1 MATTFTKIASV
12 TVGSG
17 GAATIDFTSIPS
29 TYTDLVIKASVRDS
43 SALTTPALKIVFN
56 SDTGS
61 NYPYRLLYGDGSAAA
76 SLSGTLA
83 FGYSGAVT
91 TTTQTS
97 NTFTS
102 SEIYI
107 PNYRSSSYKSSSVD
121 SVQENNGTAALAGL
135 VANLWNNTNAITSIT
150 LSSAG
155 GNFVQYSTATLY
167 GVSKS

>member
-1 MATTFTKIASV
+1 MPTTFTKIASV
-12 TVGSG
+12 TIGSG
-17 GAATIDFTSIPS
+17 GAASMDFTSIPS

-43 SALTTPALKIVFN
+43 SAGTTPALKIVFN

-61 NYPYRLLYGDGSAAA
+61 NYTYRLLYGDGSTPA

-83 FGYSGAVT
+83 FTYNGAVT
-91 TTTQTS
+91 TTIQTS
-97 NTFTS
+97 NTFAS
-102 SEIYI
+102 NEIYI
-107 PNYRSSSYKSSSVD
+107 PNYRSSANKSTSVD
-121 SVQENNGTAALAGL
+121 AVQENNGTAAIAGL

-155 GNFVQYSTATLY
+155 SNFVQYSTATLY